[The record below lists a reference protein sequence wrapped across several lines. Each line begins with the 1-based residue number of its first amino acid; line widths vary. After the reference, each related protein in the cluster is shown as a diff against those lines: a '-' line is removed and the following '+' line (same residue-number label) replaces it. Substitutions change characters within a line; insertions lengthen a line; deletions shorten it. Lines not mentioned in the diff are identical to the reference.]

1 MAQTGIFVPAGVYL
15 LDFLTL
21 APQRSS
27 SNSIV
32 PSISQIRLVGH
43 ARARALSAAG
53 FQQRHRLLLV
63 AWHPPVAR
71 AGSPAAFV
79 FISCPWVGGGGGDRG
94 RVGRVFSPPSFGCA
108 GARLLMTNRL

>member
-43 ARARALSAAG
+43 ARARPERSW
-53 FQQRHRLLLV
+53 V
-63 AWHPPVAR
+63 
-71 AGSPAAFV
+71 PAAPQALA
-79 FISCPWVGGGGGDRG
+79 SCLAPTCRARRESCCFCVYFLSLGWGRG
-94 RVGRVFSPPSFGCA
+94 WG
-108 GARLLMTNRL
+108 